1 MAIKPTFASWASAL
15 TALALLSLSLVTG
28 ITPAHA
34 YAGTL
39 ENGNLAYAASEFNK
53 GEACNY
59 LPGYETGY
67 DAWHLVLTSRG
78 ATFQASPTN
87 PQISVNL
94 NIVFMKTDGTKY
106 VIKSGAWVQF
116 GKGAYVYT
124 LTKDKD
130 RIVQAGSLATI
141 NSLDSGMRLSH
152 TCPGAGEASFTPT
165 ITPSPTPTPSP
176 SPTPTTSPSP
186 TRTPSPS
193 PTPTATTSPTP
204 TTTTTP
210 SASPTPA
217 PTPTTKFS
225 GTLENGNLALADSTF
240 NKGEACDYLP
250 GYETGYD
257 AWHLVLT
264 TRGATFIQDP
274 KNPKVSIYLNILF
287 QRSDGSRYVINS
299 GAWVQFGK
307 GAYVYTPTSA
317 QDRIVQAGTW
327 AETNSTSSG
336 MRLSHT
342 CPGGVTTA
350 PAATPT
356 PTPSATPTPTPT
368 PSATPTPTPTPSA
381 TQTPTPTPSATP
393 TPTPTPTPSATPT
406 PTPSATPTPK
416 PSPSLNACQL
426 CVIKSF
432 AKPNPRPSESPGPGY
447 KELEPSPT
455 PSPTASVRP
464 TPSPSATPTPTPTP
478 SATPTPTNSVRPT
491 PTPTPTQSQSP
502 GPTASPS
509 PTQTAQPTPIPTR
522 EQRPELPPVPP
533 VEDPKN
539 VIFVTPNE
547 PVVVTSKE
555 LTGRANTPI
564 EIVTEPSYGTVEV
577 QSNGNLIYTSNLSDP
592 KSATVDVVE
601 YKFTNLSGAVVIA
614 RKEFVLSQSGD
625 VPRIIQTGEP
635 NSLPIMGL
643 IFVLLMLTSSHFVLR
658 AFKPNYI
665 WARRGK

>member
-1 MAIKPTFASWASAL
+1 MAIKPIFSSWASAI
-15 TALALLSLSLVTG
+15 TALALLSISLFTG

-53 GEACNY
+53 GAACDY
-59 LPGYETGY
+59 LPGYESGY

-87 PQISVNL
+87 PKISVNL
-94 NIVFMKTDGTKY
+94 NIVFMKTDGTKF
-106 VIKSGAWVQF
+106 VIKSGALVQF

-130 RIVQAGSLATI
+130 RIVQVGSLATI
-141 NSLDSGMRLSH
+141 NSSDSGIRLSH
-152 TCPGAGEASFTPT
+152 TCPGVGEATSAPT
-165 ITPSPTPTPSP
+165 ITASPTPTP

-193 PTPTATTSPTP
+193 PSPTATSSPTSTTSSSSTSPTP
-204 TTTTTP
+204 V
-210 SASPTPA
+210 

-225 GTLENGNLALADSTF
+225 GTLENGNLALADSEF
-240 NKGEACDYLP
+240 NKGAACDYLP
-250 GYETGYD
+250 GYESGYD

-264 TRGATFIQDP
+264 TRGATFVQDP

-342 CPGGVTTA
+342 CPGGVTT
-350 PAATPT
+350 T
-356 PTPSATPTPTPT
+356 SA
-368 PSATPTPTPTPSA
+368 
-381 TQTPTPTPSATP
+381 
-393 TPTPTPTPSATPT
+393 ATPT

-416 PSPSLNACQL
+416 PSQSLSACQL
-426 CVIKSF
+426 CVINSF
-432 AKPNPRPSESPGPGY
+432 AKPNPRPSESPGPGF

-455 PSPTASVRP
+455 PSPTTSVRP
-464 TPSPSATPTPTPTP
+464 TPSPNPSAMQTQSPFPTVSPSATQSVQPTP
-478 SATPTPTNSVRPT
+478 S
-491 PTPTPTQSQSP
+491 
-502 GPTASPS
+502 
-509 PTQTAQPTPIPTR
+509 PTR
-522 EQRPELPPVPP
+522 EQRPELPPVPL

-539 VIFVTPNE
+539 VIFVKPNE
-547 PVVVTSKE
+547 PIVVTSKE

-564 EIVTEPSYGTVEV
+564 EIVTEPLYGTVEV
-577 QSNGNLIYTSNLSDP
+577 QSNGNLIYTSNLTDP
-592 KSATVDVVE
+592 KSVAVEVVE

-614 RKEFVLSQSGD
+614 RKEFVLEQSGD
-625 VPRIIQTGEP
+625 VPSIIQTGEP
-635 NSLPIMGL
+635 NLIPLMSLILVFALLLASYFL
-643 IFVLLMLTSSHFVLR
+643 IR
-658 AFKPNYI
+658 GFKPIYTGT
-665 WARRGK
+665 RRNR